1 MKFKQRERKK
11 KKSHTKTT
19 VLRRN
24 QRIQFVQ
31 KVLKKINLKKTP
43 EKKEKKQPK

>member
-11 KKSHTKTT
+11 KKSHTKIA

-31 KVLKKINLKKTP
+31 KVLKKNKFKENSRKKG
-43 EKKEKKQPK
+43 KEAT